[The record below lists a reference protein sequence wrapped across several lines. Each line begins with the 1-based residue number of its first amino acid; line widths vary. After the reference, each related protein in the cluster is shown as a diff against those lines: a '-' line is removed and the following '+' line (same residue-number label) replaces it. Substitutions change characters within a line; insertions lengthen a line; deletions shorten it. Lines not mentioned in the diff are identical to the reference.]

1 MKKHLLFILISM
13 IFFIKIYAYEVK
25 INPQTIYPGDTVEL
39 TIQYDNTIHGLYTT
53 VANQSLIMIADQ
65 YINFESDTNIL
76 KKNIHIPQDLTE
88 DNLDLIVYILD
99 SKGKEVTKS
108 FPIIQKVPLYQSL
121 GLFFNHSVSRLKSIV
136 FIPYLYLPILM

>member
-1 MKKHLLFILISM
+1 
-13 IFFIKIYAYEVK
+13 
-25 INPQTIYPGDTVEL
+25 
-39 TIQYDNTIHGLYTT
+39 
-53 VANQSLIMIADQ
+53 MIADQ

-99 SKGKEVTKS
+99 SKANEVTKS

-136 FIPYLYLPILM
+136 FIPYLYLPILMLTISFFFKRKKQYNINQQINDSKWLFSQMSKHPNQVKNVLENWLKNSKNI